1 MKENL
6 SERETEILVSSLKN
20 FFTKNLSE
28 KLNLIKVEA
37 PLIVAKGTGIN
48 DDLNGIESP
57 VSVNIKEMPETSVE
71 IVHSLAKWKRSKLSR
86 LNSRV
91 GEGLITD
98 MKALRPDEEFSP
110 VHSIFVDQWDW
121 EKVIS
126 EDDRKLEYL
135 KETVNTIYN
144 SILLTENYISSLYPS
159 LESYLPKEIT
169 FIHTEELQSL
179 YPNMTSKERENEI
192 CKEKV
197 AVFLIGIGGKLIDGE
212 KHDGRAPDYDDWSS
226 LTEDGKRGLNGDILV
241 WNNVLGKA
249 FEISSMGIRVS
260 PESLKNQ
267 LKIENAENRLELK
280 WHKQLVNGEL
290 PYTIG
295 GGIGQSRLA
304 MLLLKKR
311 HIGEVQSSIWP
322 NELIDELKGHN
333 INLL

>member
-6 SERETEILVSSLKN
+6 SERETEILISSVKS
-20 FFTKNLSE
+20 FFTKSLSE
-28 KLNLIKVEA
+28 NLNLIKVEA

-48 DDLNGIESP
+48 DDLNGFESP
-57 VSVNIKEMPETSVE
+57 VSVNVKEMPETSVE

-86 LNSRV
+86 LNSNI
-91 GEGLITD
+91 GEGLFTD

-135 KETVNTIYN
+135 KETVIKIYN
-144 SILLTENYISSLYPS
+144 SILETESYVSSLNS
-159 LESYLPKEIT
+159 SFESYLPKEIT

-179 YPNMTSKERENEI
+179 YPNLTPKERENEI
-192 CKEKV
+192 CKEKI

-241 WNNVLGKA
+241 WNNVLERA

-267 LKIENAENRLELK
+267 LKIENAENRLGLK

-295 GGIGQSRLA
+295 GGIGQSRLS

-322 NELIDELKGHN
+322 IELRDELREQN